1 MDIKRIVFEFFVCTA
16 ATVFF
21 SLLMNA
27 PPKTVPC
34 SALIGGVSWTVY
46 RFVLEYS
53 RPEYAAFFVATL
65 IVAVAAEVLA
75 RIYKMPAPIFIL
87 PSLIPIVPGTRLY
100 RTALALVEED
110 YTLFRDEAARTL
122 FAFCAISVAIAVSS
136 VAARSFS
143 GYIASRAKRRR
154 QKQLKKEAL

>member
-1 MDIKRIVFEFFVCTA
+1 MDIKRVVFEFFVCTA

-27 PPKTVPC
+27 PPKTVPF

-46 RFVLEYS
+46 RFMLVYS
-53 RPEYAAFFVATL
+53 KPEYAAYFVGTL

-75 RIYKMPAPIFIL
+75 RIFKMPAPIFIL

-122 FAFCAISVAIAVSS
+122 FAFCAISVAIAITS

-143 GYIASRAKRRR
+143 AYISTRARNRR
-154 QKQLKKEAL
+154 QKHLKKEPG